1 MRPCRPVPPC
11 RARRERPR
19 PGTRPSEHALKIRIL
34 GTAAGG
40 GLPQWNCGCAGC
52 ATARRTGA
60 ARSQD
65 CLAVSADGAAWYLVN
80 ASPDLRSQLLATP
93 ELAPPPG
100 TRDTPLRGVLL
111 TSGELDHTLGLVTLR
126 EAAELTVHATAPVRA
141 ALHEAFPVGP
151 LLAPYTKARWHTV
164 VPGEPVELA
173 GGLVAEAL
181 ALGGKRPRY
190 AADLAALPAGE
201 GTGEP
206 SGGRTDWVIGYRF
219 TETGGRA
226 SAVYAPGLAAWTPA
240 VDRAVADADVV
251 ILDGT
256 FATDDELAERTGGA
270 RGSRGMGHLAVAD
283 SLPHLAGRPGPRYLY
298 THLNN
303 TNPLAHPGSPE
314 AAALA
319 PALAAAGAAVAED
332 GMLLDL

>member
-1 MRPCRPVPPC
+1 M
-11 RARRERPR
+11 
-19 PGTRPSEHALKIRIL
+19 L

-40 GLPQWNCGCAGC
+40 GLPQWNCGCDGC

-60 ARSQD
+60 VRSQD

-93 ELAPPPG
+93 ELAPAPG
-100 TRDTPLRGVLL
+100 TRATPLRGVLL

-126 EAAELTVHATAPVRA
+126 EAAELSVHATEPVRA

-151 LLAPYTKARWHTV
+151 LIAPYAKTHWHTV
-164 VPGEPVELA
+164 TPGTAVELA
-173 GGLVAEAL
+173 GGLLAEPL

-190 AADLAALPAGE
+190 AAAGPPGERRTARGSGTAPGGAGTAAGAD
-201 GTGEP
+201 
-206 SGGRTDWVIGYRF
+206 RTDWVIGYRF
-219 TETGGRA
+219 SDTAGRA
-226 SAVYAPGLAAWTPA
+226 RAVYAPGVAAWTPA
-240 VDRAVADADVV
+240 LDRAVSGADLV

-270 RGSRGMGHLAVAD
+270 RTSRGMGHLAVED
-283 SLPHLAGRPGPRYLY
+283 SLPHLARHPGPRYLY

-303 TNPLAHPGSPE
+303 TNPLAHRGSPE
-314 AAALA
+314 AVALA
-319 PALAAAGAAVAED
+319 PVLAAAGAGVAED
-332 GMLLDL
+332 GTLVEL

>member
-1 MRPCRPVPPC
+1 M
-11 RARRERPR
+11 
-19 PGTRPSEHALKIRIL
+19 
-34 GTAAGG
+34 
-40 GLPQWNCGCAGC
+40 
-52 ATARRTGA
+52 
-60 ARSQD
+60 
-65 CLAVSADGAAWYLVN
+65 
-80 ASPDLRSQLLATP
+80 
-93 ELAPPPG
+93 
-100 TRDTPLRGVLL
+100 
-111 TSGELDHTLGLVTLR
+111 TLR

-164 VPGEPVELA
+164 APGEAVELA
-173 GGLVAEAL
+173 GGLRAEAF

-190 AADLAALPAGE
+190 AADLPALPSRHPAPAGD
-201 GTGEP
+201 
-206 SGGRTDWVIGYRF
+206 RTDWVVGYRF
-219 TETGGRA
+219 TDATGRA
-226 SAVYAPGLAAWTPA
+226 RAVYAPGVAEWTPA
-240 VDRAVADADVV
+240 LDRAVADADLV

-283 SLPHLAGRPGPRYLY
+283 SLPRLAGRPGPRYLY

-303 TNPLAHPGSPE
+303 TNPLAHRGSPE

-332 GMLLDL
+332 GMLVEL

>member
-1 MRPCRPVPPC
+1 M
-11 RARRERPR
+11 
-19 PGTRPSEHALKIRIL
+19 KIRIL

-60 ARSQD
+60 VRSQD
-65 CLAVSADGAAWYLVN
+65 CLAISADGAAWYLVN
-80 ASPDLRSQLLATP
+80 ASPDLRSQLLAAP
-93 ELAPPPG
+93 ELAPAPG
-100 TRDTPLRGVLL
+100 TRATPLRGVLL

-126 EAAELTVHATAPVRA
+126 EAAELSVHATAPVRT

-151 LLAPYTKARWHTV
+151 LLAPYTKAHWHTV
-164 VPGEPVELA
+164 TAGTPVELA
-173 GGLVAEAL
+173 GGLVAEPL

-190 AADLAALPAGE
+190 AADPLAPAAGSPSDD
-201 GTGEP
+201 P
-206 SGGRTDWVIGYRF
+206 SGSPSGERTDWVVGYRF
-219 TETGGRA
+219 TEADGPAR
-226 SAVYAPGLAAWTPA
+226 AVYAPGLAAWTPGL
-240 VDRAVADADVV
+240 DRSVADADVV

-270 RGSRGMGHLAVAD
+270 RTSRGMGHLAVAD
-283 SLPHLAGRPGPRYLY
+283 SLPELARRPGPRYLY

-303 TNPLAHPGSPE
+303 TNPLAHRGSPE

-332 GMLLDL
+332 GMLLDLGGSPPRTAV

>member
-1 MRPCRPVPPC
+1 MP
-11 RARRERPR
+11 ALPR
-19 PGTRPSEHALKIRIL
+19 PPPGHRAGPGGRPGPRTPEDALKIRIL

-80 ASPDLRSQLLATP
+80 ASPDLRGQLLAAP
-93 ELAPPPG
+93 ELAPAAG
-100 TRDTPLRGVLL
+100 TRDTPLHGVLL
-111 TSGELDHTLGLVTLR
+111 TSGELDHTLGLLTLR
-126 EAAELTVHATAPVRA
+126 EAAGLSVHATDPVRA
-141 ALHEAFPVGP
+141 ALHGAFPVGP

-164 VPGEPVELA
+164 VPGTPVELA
-173 GGLVAEAL
+173 GGLRAEPL

-190 AADLAALPAGE
+190 AADLPGE
-201 GTGEP
+201 GWD
-206 SGGRTDWVIGYRF
+206 GRADWVTGYRF
-219 TETGGRA
+219 TAAGGGA
-226 SAVYAPGLAAWTPA
+226 SAVYAPGLAAWTPEL
-240 VDRAVADADVV
+240 DRALAGAAVV

-270 RGSRGMGHLAVAD
+270 RSSRGMGHLAIED
-283 SLPHLAGRPGPRYLY
+283 SLAHLTRHPGPRYLY

-303 TNPLAHPGSPE
+303 TNPLAHPGSPGS
-314 AAALA
+314 AALA
-319 PALAAAGAAVAED
+319 TAVAAAGAAVAED
-332 GMLLDL
+332 GQLVEF

>member
-1 MRPCRPVPPC
+1 M
-11 RARRERPR
+11 
-19 PGTRPSEHALKIRIL
+19 KIRIL

-52 ATARRTGA
+52 DTARRTGA
-60 ARSQD
+60 ARRQD
-65 CLAVSADGAAWYLVN
+65 CLAISADGAAWYLVN
-80 ASPDLRSQLLATP
+80 ASPDLRSQLLAVP

-100 TRDTPLRGVLL
+100 TRATPLRGVLL

-126 EAAELTVHATAPVRA
+126 EAAELTLHATAPVRE
-141 ALHEAFPVGP
+141 ALHGRFPVGP
-151 LLAPYTKARWHTV
+151 LLAPYTKAHWHTV

-190 AADLAALPAGE
+190 AADPPAPPTLAALPAGE
-201 GTGEP
+201 P
-206 SGGRTDWVIGYRF
+206 SPERTDWVVGYRF
-219 TETGGRA
+219 TEAGGRA
-226 SAVYAPGLAAWTPA
+226 TAVYAPGLAEWTPA

-270 RGSRGMGHLAVAD
+270 RTSRGMGHLAVAD
-283 SLPHLAGRPGPRYLY
+283 SLPHLARRPGPRYLY

-303 TNPLAHPGSPE
+303 TNPLAHRGSPE

-332 GMLLDL
+332 GTLLAL

>member
-1 MRPCRPVPPC
+1 M
-11 RARRERPR
+11 
-19 PGTRPSEHALKIRIL
+19 KIRIL

-40 GLPQWNCGCAGC
+40 GLPQWNCGCEGC

-60 ARSQD
+60 VRSQD
-65 CLAVSADGAAWYLVN
+65 CLAISADGAAWYLVN
-80 ASPDLRSQLLATP
+80 ASPDLRSQLLAAP

-100 TRDTPLRGVLL
+100 TRATPLRGVLL

-126 EAAELTVHATAPVRA
+126 EAAELSVHATAPVRA

-164 VPGEPVELA
+164 TAGQPVELA
-173 GGLVAEAL
+173 GGLVAEPL

-190 AADLAALPAGE
+190 AADPAGLPAGDPA
-201 GTGEP
+201 GE
-206 SGGRTDWVIGYRF
+206 RADWVVGYRF
-219 TETGGRA
+219 TEAGGRA
-226 SAVYAPGLAAWTPA
+226 RAVYAPGLAVWTPA
-240 VDRAVADADVV
+240 LDRAVADADVV
-251 ILDGT
+251 VLDGT

-270 RGSRGMGHLAVAD
+270 RTSRGMGHLAVAD
-283 SLPHLAGRPGPRYLY
+283 SLPHLRHRPGPRYLY

-303 TNPLAHPGSPE
+303 TNPLAHRGSPE

-332 GMLLDL
+332 GTLLDL